1 MKMGRFSINHHEG
14 EEYNDPPRPFLE
26 HLLDLRDCVIK
37 CAISWAVCALV
48 IIPFIPKI
56 IAFLKAPAG
65 LSADKIQGLG
75 WTVGFDV
82 SLRVVFW
89 GGTTLSLPLLTYF
102 IMRFIFPGLKRSEK
116 MLILVCL
123 VSSTFLFL
131 GGVWMAYATT
141 LNIAIQIMEQ
151 ITTWVGLKTEI
162 VRIDDH
168 ISFTLQMLIGFG
180 LAFQLPLLMM
190 ILGWLGFIS
199 SKALRDKRRHAIVII
214 FILAMVLTPPDPFS
228 QLIMAVPMCLLY
240 EVCIGAIWLREKARL
255 KTQE

>member
-1 MKMGRFSINHHEG
+1 MKMGRFSINHSEG

-102 IMRFIFPGLKRSEK
+102 IYAFYLPGVEAEREDADPCLPRQFH
-116 MLILVCL
+116 LPFFGRRVDGVCNN
-123 VSSTFLFL
+123 VEYRHSDHGTNYHV
-131 GGVWMAYATT
+131 GGA
-141 LNIAIQIMEQ
+141 
-151 ITTWVGLKTEI
+151 
-162 VRIDDH
+162 
-168 ISFTLQMLIGFG
+168 
-180 LAFQLPLLMM
+180 
-190 ILGWLGFIS
+190 
-199 SKALRDKRRHAIVII
+199 
-214 FILAMVLTPPDPFS
+214 
-228 QLIMAVPMCLLY
+228 
-240 EVCIGAIWLREKARL
+240 
-255 KTQE
+255 